1 MIEEIKNIKSG
12 RRELRQFGITV
23 GIVLGL
29 LGCFFIWRQ
38 KEWCYYFII
47 ISFVFLLFGLV
58 LPLLLK
64 PVHKVWMTLAIFMG
78 WCMTGV
84 ILGVLFYL
92 VVTPI
97 GLLMRLCGNDFFDI
111 NTGLIRIARGYGYIF
126 SPTDFFNPKDPLNPN
141 ARPEGKLS
149 LVTTFYPADMW
160 KIEAFIIQIASLFV
174 KA

>member
-12 RRELRQFGITV
+12 RRELRQFGITIGV
-23 GIVLGL
+23 ILGL

-97 GLLMRLCGNDFFDI
+97 GLLMRLCGKDFLDRKFDS
-111 NTGLIRIARGYGYIF
+111 TVQSYWVQRKA
-126 SPTDFFNPKDPLNPN
+126 
-141 ARPEGKLS
+141 
-149 LVTTFYPADMW
+149 
-160 KIEAFIIQIASLFV
+160 V
-174 KA
+174 KSEKRNYENQF

>member
-47 ISFVFLLFGLV
+47 ISFVFLLLGLV

-97 GLLMRLCGNDFFDI
+97 GLLMRLCGNDFLDRKFDS
-111 NTGLIRIARGYGYIF
+111 TVQSYWVQRKA
-126 SPTDFFNPKDPLNPN
+126 
-141 ARPEGKLS
+141 
-149 LVTTFYPADMW
+149 
-160 KIEAFIIQIASLFV
+160 V
-174 KA
+174 KSEKRNYENQF

>member
-58 LPLLLK
+58 FPLLLK
-64 PVHKVWMTLAIFMG
+64 PVHKVWMALAIFMG

-97 GLLMRLCGNDFFDI
+97 GLLMRLCGKDFLDRKFDS
-111 NTGLIRIARGYGYIF
+111 TVQSYWVQRKA
-126 SPTDFFNPKDPLNPN
+126 
-141 ARPEGKLS
+141 
-149 LVTTFYPADMW
+149 
-160 KIEAFIIQIASLFV
+160 V
-174 KA
+174 KSEKRNYENQF